1 MSPAPDAGA
10 PATPIVPSLR
20 RRFLSAVYESVLLT
34 GVVLVAGAAGYVI
47 QVALARYAL
56 PLRPL
61 GQVAMFALVGL
72 YFVHFWTHGGQT
84 LAMSTWRIRVVG
96 PDGGP
101 LTTRRAIARY
111 LLLWLFLVPTL
122 AILAATSAGHAAI
135 VASLAAAILLPPCYA
150 LFDRDRQFLHDRLLG
165 TRLVTAT

>member
-1 MSPAPDAGA
+1 MDAGDPSSA
-10 PATPIVPSLR
+10 PPLVQVPSLR

-47 QVALARYAL
+47 QVALSRYAL

-61 GQVAMFALVGL
+61 GQLAMFALVGL

-101 LTTRRAIARY
+101 LTVQRAIARY

-122 AILAATSAGHAAI
+122 AILAVTGAGHAAI
-135 VASLAAAILLPPCYA
+135 VASLAGAILVPPCYA